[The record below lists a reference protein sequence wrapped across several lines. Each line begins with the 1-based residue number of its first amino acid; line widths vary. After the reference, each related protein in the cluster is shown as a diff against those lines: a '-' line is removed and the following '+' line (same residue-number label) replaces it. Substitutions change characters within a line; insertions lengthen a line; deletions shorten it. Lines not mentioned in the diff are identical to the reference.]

1 MENKGKTTPNQPPIP
16 RPVGFLYLYFP
27 FVSSWLQVNYATTEG
42 SPERSR
48 RKQTQ
53 FSQHQNHHNLFYP
66 KDLRQYSPSPPSKKQ
81 TQTNPIPPHRE
92 SIENRVSSIKY
103 PALFMQNKPNSPKA
117 KTNATSYATRIYH
130 NIPLHPTPKNKAKT
144 NPIYRGAAYGEAGS
158 WRNTRYAIRNS
169 QYAIRNTQYAI
180 RDTRYAIRDTKS
192 IPCPLP
198 PNPVQS
204 RP

>member
-117 KTNATSYATRIYH
+117 KTNATSYATRIYP
-130 NIPLHPTPKNKAKT
+130 NIPLRPTRKNKAKT
-144 NPIYRGAAYGEAGS
+144 NPILA
-158 WRNTRYAIRNS
+158 
-169 QYAIRNTQYAI
+169 QYAIRNT
-180 RDTRYAIRDTKS
+180 RYEIH
-192 IPCPLP
+192 PLP
-198 PNPVQS
+198 IAPEFGIIQPLKNPGLQRRS
-204 RP
+204 LWPRISHNKFSY